1 MYKRILVPL
10 DGSERSES
18 ILPLVEQ
25 IAGPADVEVIL
36 LTVVTLPASPSV
48 LTSGVV
54 FPDEVAAEQA
64 EAKKALATI
73 KGTLDTKGL
82 RVRVLVTVA
91 AASDVV
97 DEICRVAREEHADLI
112 AMSTHGRTGA
122 SRLAFGSVAEGVAK
136 AATLPLLMI
145 RSAAVSS

>member
-1 MYKRILVPL
+1 MYKRVLVPL

-18 ILPLVEQ
+18 ILPCVEQ

-54 FPDEVAAEQA
+54 FPDEVEAVQAQA
-64 EAKKALATI
+64 EKALAII
-73 KGTLDTKGL
+73 KGKLVTKGFRARL
-82 RVRVLVTVA
+82 LVTVA
-91 AASDVV
+91 AASEVAS
-97 DEICRVAREEHADLI
+97 EICRVAREEHADLI

-122 SRLAFGSVAEGVAK
+122 GRLVFGSVAEGVVR
-136 AATLPLLMI
+136 AAPLPILLI
-145 RSAAVSS
+145 RTVAPCR